1 MKPGILVDF
10 GFSRPEP
17 NPTLNFIQVMK
28 ARAKPESEQA
38 LLKLEFHLGQD
49 LVGLDLASPKPLS
62 LCLAVS
68 THPRK

>member
-17 NPTLNFIQVMK
+17 NPTLNFIQVIK
-28 ARAKPESEQA
+28 SRAKPESEQA
-38 LLKLEFHLGQD
+38 LLKLEFHLR
-49 LVGLDLASPKPLS
+49 LDLASPKPLS